1 MTGKTMTG
9 KTMRRKMMGIVLL
22 IAFSMLI
29 FSACGQQQ
37 GKVDQQENNQGDA
50 LRKVKVILDWTPN
63 TNHTGLYVANK
74 KGYYREQGLDV
85 EILEAGEVAP
95 DQMVA
100 AGSADFGVS
109 FQENVSYARAADIPL
124 VSIAA
129 VIQHNTSGFAS
140 LQKENIT
147 RPRDL
152 EGKRYAYWGSEA
164 EKAII
169 EAIVTKDG
177 GNPENIKYLDT
188 GYVDFLSVLGKEVDF
203 YWIYQGWEGM
213 RAELE
218 NVPLNVIMLKDFEP
232 ALDYYTPV
240 LITNEKMIAGN
251 PEVVEKFLAATSKGY
266 QDCMNDPEGSAAIL
280 LEAAPE
286 LDAKLVKASQKW
298 LSGQYQADA
307 PYWGWQDTK
316 VWENYANWML
326 EKKLLQKEID
336 TTKAFTNEFLS
347 E

>member
-1 MTGKTMTG
+1 MK
-9 KTMRRKMMGIVLL
+9 RKIMSNVLL

-29 FSACGQQQ
+29 FTACGQKQ
-37 GKVDQQENNQGDA
+37 GGIEQQEKKSEDA
-50 LRKVKVILDWTPN
+50 LTKVKVILDWTPN
-63 TNHTGLYVANK
+63 TNHTGLYVAVQ

-95 DQMVA
+95 EQMVA

-109 FQENVSYARAADIPL
+109 FQENISYARAADIPL

-140 LQKENIT
+140 LQKEKLT

-152 EGKRYAYWGSEA
+152 EGKRYGFWGSEA
-164 EKAII
+164 EKAVI

-177 GNPENIKYLDT
+177 GNPANIKYIDT

-203 YWIYQGWEGM
+203 YWIYQGWEGI

-218 NVPLNVIMLKDFEP
+218 NIPLNVIMLKDYES

-240 LITNEKMIAGN
+240 LITSEKMIAEK
-251 PEVVEKFLAATSKGY
+251 PDVVEKFLAATSKGY
-266 QDCMNDPEGSAAIL
+266 QDCINDPEGSAAIL
-280 LEAAPE
+280 LEAVPE
-286 LDAKLVKASQKW
+286 LDSELVKASQKW
-298 LSGQYQADA
+298 LSEQYQADA
-307 PYWGWQDTK
+307 PYWGWQDAK
-316 VWENYANWML
+316 VWEKYANWML
-326 EKKLLQKEID
+326 ERKLLQKEID
-336 TTKAFTNEFLS
+336 TNQAFTNELLP